1 MTNLW
6 LTMSDDEHDKLS
18 REEKEIKDKADR
30 ENEAAEEA
38 ALPYTWRQELGE
50 VDIVVLVPK
59 GTRGKDLSVII
70 QKKKLSVGL
79 KGKDKI
85 MEGELCKEIK
95 VEDSTWTLE
104 DQQSILIH
112 LEKVNRQQWW
122 ENVLTHHPK
131 IDTRKIQP
139 ENSKLSDLDG
149 ETRGMV
155 EKMMFDNQ
163 QKQMGKPTS
172 DELKK
177 VEALKKFQ
185 AAHPELDFSNAK
197 IS

>member
-1 MTNLW
+1 
-6 LTMSDDEHDKLS
+6 MSDSPDDYDSLSAQEREVRDKHD
-18 REEKEIKDKADR
+18 RAKEF
-30 ENEAAEEA
+30 AEQA
-38 ALPYTWRQELGE
+38 ALPYQWTQELGE
-50 VDIVVLVPK
+50 VDVVVPVPK
-59 GTRGKDLSVII
+59 GTRGKDLVVVI

-79 KGKDKI
+79 KGQDKI
-85 MEGELCKEIK
+85 LEGELCKEIK

-104 DQQSILIH
+104 DNVSVLIH
-112 LEKVNRQQWW
+112 LEKINQQQWW

-131 IDTRKIQP
+131 IDTRKIEP
-139 ENSKLSDLDG
+139 GNSKLSDLDG

-177 VEALKKFQ
+177 QEALKKFQ
-185 AAHPELDFSNAK
+185 DSHPELDFSNAK
-197 IS
+197 FS

>member
-1 MTNLW
+1 
-6 LTMSDDEHDKLS
+6 MSTSVEEYDKMS
-18 REEKEIKDKADR
+18 EEERKAKDKADR
-30 ENEAAEEA
+30 EREVAEQA
-38 ALPYTWRQELGE
+38 ALPYKWTQLLGE
-50 VDIVVLVPK
+50 VDVHVPVPK
-59 GTRGKDLSVII
+59 GTRGRDLAVVI
-70 QKKKLSVGL
+70 QKKKLSLGL
-79 KGKDKI
+79 KGAKDKI
-85 MEGELCKEIK
+85 LEGELCKEIK

-104 DQQSILIH
+104 DDTVLVHI
-112 LEKVNRQQWW
+112 EKLNREQWW

-131 IDTRKIQP
+131 IDTTKIEP
-139 ENSKLSDLDG
+139 TDSKLSDLDG

-177 VEALKKFQ
+177 METLKKFQ